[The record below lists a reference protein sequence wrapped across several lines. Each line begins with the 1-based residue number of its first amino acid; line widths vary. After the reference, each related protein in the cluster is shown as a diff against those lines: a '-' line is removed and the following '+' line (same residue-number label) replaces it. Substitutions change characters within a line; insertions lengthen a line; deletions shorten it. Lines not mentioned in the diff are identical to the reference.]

1 MRFIFAGALW
11 KKFRFQCYL
20 RAIIRQL
27 IKRISPRLGST
38 VAKAIRNIES
48 GCLLRSMGILLR
60 SGRRRAGAVEQAIRP
75 SV

>member
-11 KKFRFQCYL
+11 KKFRLQCYL

-27 IKRISPRLGST
+27 IKRISLRLGST

-48 GCLLRSMGILLR
+48 GFMLRSIGILLR
-60 SGRRRAGAVEQAIRP
+60 SGRRLTGAVEQAIRP